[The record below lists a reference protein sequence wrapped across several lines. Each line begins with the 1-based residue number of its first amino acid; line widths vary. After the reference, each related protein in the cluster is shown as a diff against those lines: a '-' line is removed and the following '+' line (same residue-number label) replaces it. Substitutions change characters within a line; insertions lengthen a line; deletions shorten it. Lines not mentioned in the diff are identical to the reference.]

1 MSKVKKEVLPQGF
14 ETKDLVGI
22 SYAALKQMFKAVNG
36 RPVTVK
42 ELPKWKVVLG
52 FVNATNS
59 TVKTSMQ
66 CYRFVTL
73 PMELSALKRVLKRK
87 R

>member
-66 CYRFVTL
+66 SSIDNRPLRRNPT
-73 PMELSALKRVLKRK
+73 ALQAFHR
-87 R
+87 